1 MSIPVKPYG
10 VTIDEAPAFWQVD
23 LLWVLLASGDQ
34 TAGRYC
40 LLWQLCPQGA
50 GPGPHTHEQDEQFY
64 VLDGALTFRAGN
76 QTLQAAAGAFLFIPR
91 GTVHSFRVEGPG
103 LTSDTILAK
112 PVQPQETENLQVT
125 LQPGEYKVY
134 CPVGSHEVK
143 GMKLTL
149 KVTAKQG
156 G

>member
-1 MSIPVKPYG
+1 MRQG
-10 VTIDEAPAFWQVD
+10 LR
-23 LLWVLLASGDQ
+23 LLMPILLLGLAV
-34 TAGRYC
+34 AGGAAE
-40 LLWQLCPQGA
+40 PQGDKAAGTVDVHLSEYAIKMPDTLPA
-50 GPGPHTHEQDEQFY
+50 GPTTFVVHN
-64 VLDGALTFRAGN
+64 DGQKT
-76 QTLQAAAGAFLFIPR
+76 
-91 GTVHSFRVEGPG
+91 HSFKIEGPG
-103 LTSDTILAK
+103 LSDAILEK
-112 PVQPQETENLQVT
+112 PVPPQETENLQVT

>member
-1 MSIPVKPYG
+1 MRQGLS
-10 VTIDEAPAFWQVD
+10 
-23 LLWVLLASGDQ
+23 LLVPILLLGLTAASGS
-34 TAGRYC
+34 AE
-40 LLWQLCPQGA
+40 PQGDKAAGTVDVHLTEYAIKMPDTLSA
-50 GPGPHTHEQDEQFY
+50 GPTTFVVHN
-64 VLDGALTFRAGN
+64 DGQKT
-76 QTLQAAAGAFLFIPR
+76 
-91 GTVHSFRVEGPG
+91 HSFKIEGPG
-103 LTSDTILAK
+103 LSEAILAK
-112 PVQPQETENLQVT
+112 PVPAQETESLQVT